1 MTGETDKRNIRRQ
14 QAAAPFIAVVSSS
27 RPGLQRESTLMPEA
41 ATSEALERMLAFS
54 RRTLLLSFVCAL
66 LLACASTLVGAASS
80 ATSAKLSA
88 RLTQT
93 EFVASEVKSVKLVYT
108 CPASSKSFS
117 YHLIY
122 KRGSI
127 WQPVNSA
134 KKNGSFT
141 SRKSMALGKLFGSK
155 KVKVGLYRV
164 QISCAGV
171 SKSLNFRISP
181 FYGRLTKKSFTIAEA
196 KSIKLTYGFSKP
208 SKSFA
213 YRLYV
218 KKGSAWQLIKSAKTT
233 KKAKR
238 QYLTGVKTA
247 SLTKLF
253 GGKAFA
259 LGSYRFRISSAY
271 STRQLNFKIIKS
283 ANPATSTG
291 GSGTG
296 SGSSSTSGADFSIS
310 GGVEGLEPGLTLPI
324 RLTLTNPNSTKIYVT
339 RLVVSMSADSIPSGC
354 DRDTNFDAIVQSY
367 VSSDDPIVVPA
378 KGKVTLTSAPRAPQ
392 LTFRNLPVSQDVCK
406 NKNFALTF
414 SGSANS

>member
-1 MTGETDKRNIRRQ
+1 MTGEPTNEIEADSRR
-14 QAAAPFIAVVSSS
+14 
-27 RPGLQRESTLMPEA
+27 RRLLDND
-41 ATSEALERMLAFS
+41 ATTSQALEQALNFARRGLLMGLGFAMLLAFTS
-54 RRTLLLSFVCAL
+54 
-66 LLACASTLVGAASS
+66 LARAASS

-271 STRQLNFKIIKS
+271 STRQLNFKIVKS
-283 ANPATSTG
+283 ANPATSTD

-296 SGSSSTSGADFSIS
+296 SGSSSTGGADFSIS

-339 RLVVSMSADSIPSGC
+339 RLVVSMSADSTPSGC

-406 NKNFALTF
+406 GKSFALTF
-414 SGSANS
+414 SGSAHS

>member
-1 MTGETDKRNIRRQ
+1 MTGEPTNEIAGDSRR
-14 QAAAPFIAVVSSS
+14 
-27 RPGLQRESTLMPEA
+27 RLLEND
-41 ATSEALERMLAFS
+41 ATTSQALEQMITFT
-54 RRTLLLSFVCAL
+54 RRGLLLGLGFAL
-66 LLACASTLVGAASS
+66 LLAFTSIARAASS

-117 YHLIY
+117 YRLIY
-122 KRGSI
+122 KQGSI

-134 KKNGSFT
+134 KKNGRFT

-271 STRQLNFKIIKS
+271 STRQLNFKIVKS
-283 ANPATSTG
+283 ADPAAGTG
-291 GSGTG
+291 GSGSG
-296 SGSSSTSGADFSIS
+296 SGSGSTDNADFTIS
-310 GGVEGLEPGLTLPI
+310 GGVSGLEPGMISPV
-324 RLTLTNPNSTKIYVT
+324 RLTLTNPHGTKIYVT
-339 RLVVSMSADSIPSGC
+339 RLTISMSADSTPSGC
-354 DRDTNFDAIVQSY
+354 SRDANFVITQS
-367 VSSDDPIVVPA
+367 SATDSNSIAVPA
-378 KGKVTLTSAPRAPQ
+378 RGKVTLTSAPLAPQ
-392 LTFRNLPVSQDVCK
+392 ISFRNLSTSQDVCK
-406 NKNFALTF
+406 NKSFALTF
-414 SGSANS
+414 SGIAHS